1 MLSSFSAASSFIK
14 ACVDGESVI
23 VVRGFFVLMKCII
36 TKEVMHKRLLCC
48 LSGAREAAPCKVH
61 NTRGTQ
67 FLCKDPMPPAFGLP
81 SGTTSPIP
89 LLRRFRSGDQ
99 IAKGKTDAVPTAQV
113 IAQAQ

>member
-1 MLSSFSAASSFIK
+1 M
-14 ACVDGESVI
+14 I

-61 NTRGTQ
+61 NTRGTK
-67 FLCKDPMPPAFGLP
+67 FLCELRGLP

>member
-1 MLSSFSAASSFIK
+1 M
-14 ACVDGESVI
+14 I

-61 NTRGTQ
+61 NTRGTK
-67 FLCKDPMPPAFGLP
+67 FLCELRGLP

-89 LLRRFRSGDQ
+89 LMGCFRCGDQ
-99 IAKGKTDAVPTAQV
+99 FAKSEANTVPTAEI
-113 IAQAQ
+113 IAQAHKVVAVLLAHPRQRLIAF